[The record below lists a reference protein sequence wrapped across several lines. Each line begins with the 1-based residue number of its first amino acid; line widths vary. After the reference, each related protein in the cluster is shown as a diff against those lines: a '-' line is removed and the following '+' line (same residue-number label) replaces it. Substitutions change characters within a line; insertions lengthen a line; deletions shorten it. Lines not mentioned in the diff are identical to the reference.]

1 MQNLRTKCGVCV
13 QNVEFA
19 YKMWNLCAK
28 CGICV
33 QRFFYSTRNPLT
45 YHGDLKVASS
55 QAKIENS
62 ANTLKTKANKK
73 SFTMLKCTCKG
84 LQKSIGELKWSN
96 QSPSHRDRA
105 LILDKRQ

>member
-55 QAKIENS
+55 QAKINENS
-62 ANTLKTKANKK
+62 ANNK
-73 SFTMLKCTCKG
+73 
-84 LQKSIGELKWSN
+84 N
-96 QSPSHRDRA
+96 QSEQ
-105 LILDKRQ
+105 K